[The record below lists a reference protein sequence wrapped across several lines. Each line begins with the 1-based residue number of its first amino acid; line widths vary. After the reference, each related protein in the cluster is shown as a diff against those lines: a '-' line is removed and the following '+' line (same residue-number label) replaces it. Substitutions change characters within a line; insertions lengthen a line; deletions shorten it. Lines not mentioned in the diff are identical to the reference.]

1 MTYFI
6 QFYIGRVIKFS
17 NVTTM
22 TRGCFVNIRF
32 DNHDRDGRYNRANVS
47 ELKAYILGHI

>member
-1 MTYFI
+1 MTYLL
-6 QFYIGRVIKFS
+6 QFYIGRVTKFS

-32 DNHDRDGRYNRANVS
+32 DNHGRDDRYNRANLS
-47 ELKAYILGHI
+47 ELKAYIPRHI